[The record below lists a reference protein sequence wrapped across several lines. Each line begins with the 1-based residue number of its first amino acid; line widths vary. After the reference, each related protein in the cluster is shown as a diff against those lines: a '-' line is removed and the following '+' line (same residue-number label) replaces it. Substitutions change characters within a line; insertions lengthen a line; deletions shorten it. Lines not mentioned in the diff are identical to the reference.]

1 MDYFDITPQGMAWLG
16 AEIERCKAKRPAL
29 IKRVAAAAAL
39 GDRSENA
46 EYTES
51 KRELRHLESRMR
63 YLDKE
68 TRYGEVVQVKDDG
81 VADLGKRVTIQFSD
95 DADDVDTYNL
105 VGPAEAEI
113 TDDNLTSVS
122 PLGAAIMQ
130 HRVGDQCTVHAPAGD
145 YDVTLTRV
153 ELMGNFE

>member
-1 MDYFDITPQGMAWLG
+1 MEYFDITPQGMVWLK

-68 TRYGEVVQVKDDG
+68 TRYGEQVTVADDG
-81 VADLGKRVTIQFSD
+81 VATLGKTVTVRFSD
-95 DADDVDTYNL
+95 EADDVDTYNL

-113 TDDNLTSVS
+113 SEANLTSVS
-122 PLGAAIMQ
+122 PLGAAIMG
-130 HRVGDQCTVHAPAGD
+130 HKVGDTCAVTAPAGT
-145 YDVTLTRV
+145 YSVTIEQV
-153 ELMGNFE
+153 QLMGDFE